1 MAQTVKIGGAT
12 YENVPAIQTTDGAG
26 HTGSFVD
33 TSDGTAA
40 AGEILNGKTAYAAG
54 AKVTGTMT
62 NRGAVSG
69 TISTKD
75 GQYTVPAG
83 YHNGSGKVQ
92 ISASEQAKIVEG
104 NIKSGV
110 TILGQ
115 AGKASVVDTGDANAG
130 AGDIASGKTAYVNGS
145 KVTGTFVPTPSG
157 YQVQTGSL
165 VYTSTSN
172 TNITVTGLPFKP
184 VGAIVLKQNKA
195 RTSGNL
201 LCVASES
208 IYNDGDSDIYGIN
221 QTTGTS
227 TALVASALPLVMD
240 ANGFHRHPSST
251 TYKTYGYYLYV
262 AWGN

>member
-69 TISTKD
+69 TISTKA
-75 GQYTVPAG
+75 GQYTVQAG

-92 ISASEQAKIVEG
+92 ISSTEQAKIIEG
-104 NIKSGV
+104 NIRSGV

-115 AGKASVVDTGDANAG
+115 SGKASVVDTGDANAG

-157 YQVQTGSL
+157 YQVATGSV

-172 TNITVTGLPFKP
+172 RDIDVTGLPFKP
-184 VGAIVLKQNKA
+184 AGAIFLKQNTA
-195 RTSGNL
+195 RTSGNA
-201 LCVASES
+201 LCGSSETINGS
-208 IYNDGDSDIYGIN
+208 TYGLC
-221 QTTGTS
+221 QTTG
-227 TALVASALPLVMD
+227 
-240 ANGFHRHPSST
+240 SST
-251 TYKTYGYYLYV
+251 SLVSMGQLHLADDGFYLHFASSSSYKFYGNYFYV